1 MAAAAA
7 STAFS
12 AVFLLL
18 IISTTAQPSPDQDGN
33 LHDFFNASIRRNLI
47 IGSIRGL
54 GRSHRAAVPQR
65 HQIGN
70 LHDFFNAVDRSLPE
84 PIPQKGIS
92 FPVFPHLGS
101 PVFQGSST
109 PLGFPPQGNGSRA
122 VDGGGGGGTGEKK
135 SLSGEQ
141 WSTPT
146 MVYSGRQGAEDRER
160 SSGKDPEHG
169 F

>member
-18 IISTTAQPSPDQDGN
+18 IISTTAQPPPDQDGPRDPYAYQRITPSMAIIIVV
-33 LHDFFNASIRRNLI
+33 LIPALFLMGFFSIYIRQCSESNSA

-65 HQIGN
+65 HQIEN
-70 LHDFFNAVDRSLPE
+70 LHDFFNSADRSLPE

-122 VDGGGGGGTGEKK
+122 VDSGGGGGTG
-135 SLSGEQ
+135 
-141 WSTPT
+141 
-146 MVYSGRQGAEDRER
+146 
-160 SSGKDPEHG
+160 
-169 F
+169 